1 MDDKDSENKGI
12 ICEHLN
18 EVKLYIYIY
27 KGWSPYNT
35 HVSDWSLM
43 LTLQCNI
50 SAPIFL
56 DALKTIDTRT
66 AAVLNFISWLV
77 IFQKLLQCFCLYI
90 RFPII
95 LILIKKKYTIFS
107 RLCLYRNDKTGFISS
122 LCFLK
127 MINYEGK
134 PNHAVINWDMSLDIH
149 T

>member
-1 MDDKDSENKGI
+1 
-12 ICEHLN
+12 
-18 EVKLYIYIY
+18 
-27 KGWSPYNT
+27 
-35 HVSDWSLM
+35 M

-50 SAPIFL
+50 SALIFL
-56 DALKTIDTRT
+56 DALKAVDTRN

-107 RLCLYRNDKTGFISS
+107 HLCLYRNDKTGFISS
-122 LCFLK
+122 FCFLK

-134 PNHAVINWDMSLDIH
+134 PNNTVINWDMSLDIH

>member
-1 MDDKDSENKGI
+1 
-12 ICEHLN
+12 
-18 EVKLYIYIY
+18 
-27 KGWSPYNT
+27 
-35 HVSDWSLM
+35 M

-56 DALKTIDTRT
+56 DALKAVDTRT
-66 AAVLNFISWLV
+66 AAVLNFIFWLV

-90 RFPII
+90 RSPII
-95 LILIKKKYTIFS
+95 LILFKKMYTIFS
-107 RLCLYRNDKTGFISS
+107 RLFLQRRCLYRNNKTGFISS

-127 MINYEGK
+127 IINYEGK

>member
-18 EVKLYIYIY
+18 KVKLY
-27 KGWSPYNT
+27 KGWSPYDT

-56 DALKTIDTRT
+56 DALKAVDTRT
-66 AAVLNFISWLV
+66 AAVLNVIFWLV

-90 RFPII
+90 RSPII
-95 LILIKKKYTIFS
+95 LILFKKNVYYIFTFVS
-107 RLCLYRNDKTGFISS
+107 TKTLS
-122 LCFLK
+122 L
-127 MINYEGK
+127 
-134 PNHAVINWDMSLDIH
+134 S
-149 T
+149 